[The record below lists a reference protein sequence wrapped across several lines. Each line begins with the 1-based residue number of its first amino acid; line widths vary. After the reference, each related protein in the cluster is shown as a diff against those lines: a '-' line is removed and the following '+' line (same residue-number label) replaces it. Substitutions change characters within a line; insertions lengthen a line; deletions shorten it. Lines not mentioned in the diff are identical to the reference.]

1 MNILK
6 AVSFRLFFI
15 KYSLWFKI
23 KILLVDVNLNY
34 KTDNNLI
41 KVLQDINLEVQL
53 KETLSIVGE
62 SGSGK
67 TSLIMLIG
75 GLEKATS
82 GNIFFEND
90 DISKVHTNEI
100 GDIAISYEYAAREAE
115 EQKKT
120 FHDHVMHLT
129 LHGILHLLGYD
140 HQLESDAEYME
151 LKEVNILSKFNI
163 INPYKYE

>member
-1 MNILK
+1 MIKINQEAFSINNKLSKDLSALTKEIFSLEQKPDAIVNLK
-6 AVSFRLFFI
+6 FLSDED
-15 KYSLWFKI
+15 I
-23 KILLVDVNLNY
+23 KILNQKYRN
-34 KTDNNLI
+34 KSMPTN
-41 KVLQDINLEVQL
+41 VL
-53 KETLSIVGE
+53 S
-62 SGSGK
+62 
-67 TSLIMLIG
+67 
-75 GLEKATS
+75 
-82 GNIFFEND
+82 FEND
-90 DISKVHTNEI
+90 DISKAHTNEI

-163 INPYKYE
+163 MNPYKYE

>member
-1 MNILK
+1 MIKINQEAFSINNKLSKDLSALSKEIFLLEQKPDAIVNLK
-6 AVSFRLFFI
+6 FI
-15 KYSLWFKI
+15 SDEDI
-23 KILLVDVNLNY
+23 KILNQKYRN
-34 KTDNNLI
+34 KSMPTN
-41 KVLQDINLEVQL
+41 VL
-53 KETLSIVGE
+53 S
-62 SGSGK
+62 
-67 TSLIMLIG
+67 
-75 GLEKATS
+75 
-82 GNIFFEND
+82 FEND

-100 GDIAISYEYAAREAE
+100 GDIAISYEYASREAE

-163 INPYKYE
+163 MNPYKYE

>member
-1 MNILK
+1 MIKINQEAFSINNKLSKDLSALSKEIFLLEQKPDAIVNLK
-6 AVSFRLFFI
+6 FLSDED
-15 KYSLWFKI
+15 I
-23 KILLVDVNLNY
+23 KILNQKYRN
-34 KTDNNLI
+34 KSMPTN
-41 KVLQDINLEVQL
+41 VL
-53 KETLSIVGE
+53 S
-62 SGSGK
+62 
-67 TSLIMLIG
+67 
-75 GLEKATS
+75 
-82 GNIFFEND
+82 FEND
-90 DISKVHTNEI
+90 DISKAYTNEI

-163 INPYKYE
+163 MNPYKYE

>member
-1 MNILK
+1 MIKINQEAFSINNKLSKDLSALSKEIFLLEQKPDAIVNLK
-6 AVSFRLFFI
+6 FI
-15 KYSLWFKI
+15 NDEDI
-23 KILLVDVNLNY
+23 KILNQKYRN
-34 KTDNNLI
+34 KSMPTN
-41 KVLQDINLEVQL
+41 VL
-53 KETLSIVGE
+53 S
-62 SGSGK
+62 
-67 TSLIMLIG
+67 
-75 GLEKATS
+75 
-82 GNIFFEND
+82 FEND

-100 GDIAISYEYAAREAE
+100 GDIAISYEYASREAE

-163 INPYKYE
+163 MNPYKYE

>member
-1 MNILK
+1 MIKINQEAFSINNKLSKDLSALSKEIFLLEQKPDAIVNLK
-6 AVSFRLFFI
+6 FI
-15 KYSLWFKI
+15 SDEDI
-23 KILLVDVNLNY
+23 KILNQKYRN
-34 KTDNNLI
+34 KSMPTN
-41 KVLQDINLEVQL
+41 VL
-53 KETLSIVGE
+53 S
-62 SGSGK
+62 
-67 TSLIMLIG
+67 
-75 GLEKATS
+75 
-82 GNIFFEND
+82 FEND

-100 GDIAISYEYAAREAE
+100 GDIAISYEYGAREAE

>member
-1 MNILK
+1 MIKINQEAFSINNKLSKDLSALSKEIFLLEQKPDAIVNLK
-6 AVSFRLFFI
+6 FLSDED
-15 KYSLWFKI
+15 I
-23 KILLVDVNLNY
+23 KILNQKYRN
-34 KTDNNLI
+34 KSMPTN
-41 KVLQDINLEVQL
+41 VL
-53 KETLSIVGE
+53 S
-62 SGSGK
+62 
-67 TSLIMLIG
+67 
-75 GLEKATS
+75 
-82 GNIFFEND
+82 FEND

-100 GDIAISYEYAAREAE
+100 GDIAISYEYASREAE

-163 INPYKYE
+163 MNPYKYE

>member
-1 MNILK
+1 M
-6 AVSFRLFFI
+6 
-15 KYSLWFKI
+15 I
-23 KILLVDVNLNY
+23 KINQEAFSINNKLSKDLSSLSKEIFLLEQKPDAIVNLKFINDEDI
-34 KTDNNLI
+34 KTLNQKYRN
-41 KVLQDINLEVQL
+41 KSMPTNVL
-53 KETLSIVGE
+53 S
-62 SGSGK
+62 
-67 TSLIMLIG
+67 
-75 GLEKATS
+75 
-82 GNIFFEND
+82 FEND

-163 INPYKYE
+163 MNPYKYE